1 MQDRLMPDSRNLTVA
16 RASPWRATAIVV
28 VVALG
33 MTGCGDR
40 WVEVDAADLEGE
52 WSASVDGNTIS
63 ASIRSDGTALFTDM
77 PERVFCAGA
86 DHRISEADWS
96 NTADVVATWELD
108 AEYQDPGSLPLG
120 FRDNGGCWANAYV
133 VEQSG
138 AMMIKMLVG
147 PPADGSTVLPF
158 RRSE

>member
-1 MQDRLMPDSRNLTVA
+1 MADSRKLPVA
-16 RASPWRATAIVV
+16 RASRWQATVIAV

-33 MTGCGDR
+33 LAGCGDR
-40 WVEVDAADLEGE
+40 WIEVDAADLVGE
-52 WSASVDGNTIS
+52 WSASVDGNMIW
-63 ASIRSDGTALFTDM
+63 ASIRPDGTVRFTDL

-96 NTADVVATWELD
+96 NSADVAATWELD

-147 PPADGSTVLPF
+147 PPTDGSTVLPF